1 MSSVSVSKK
10 QRFPHRMYCSKCTA
24 RPCICEACKRP
35 YADHT
40 KAIIC
45 SSDTN
50 WTLVDQALVASER
63 KPRKDIGQPHKRRKV
78 EGAWQCVKCLLRPSK
93 CTCKELTSA
102 TFVRTGTEVPKEQG
116 ERVIEAL
123 VQASREAEVADEL
136 VEMSP

>member
-1 MSSVSVSKK
+1 MSSVSEVKK

-35 YADHT
+35 YADHS

-63 KPRKDIGQPHKRRKV
+63 KPRKDQGQARKRRKV

-93 CTCKELTSA
+93 CTCRELTSA
-102 TFVRTGTEVPKEQG
+102 TFVRTGQEVPKEG
-116 ERVIEAL
+116 SEAL
-123 VQASREAEVADEL
+123 LEALQDVQGAEDI